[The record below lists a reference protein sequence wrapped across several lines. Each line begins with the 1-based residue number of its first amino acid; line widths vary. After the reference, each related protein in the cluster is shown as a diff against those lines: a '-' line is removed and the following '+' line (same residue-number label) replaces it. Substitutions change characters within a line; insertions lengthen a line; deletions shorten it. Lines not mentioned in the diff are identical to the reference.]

1 MQWLAAALLVGIVA
15 AAIWFGA
22 REAIVLPLL
31 LWALLHYEALELTG
45 LLDRQKQAWLAFAC
59 AAWQG
64 IAEGQL
70 RARDFGWHAHLRP
83 LHEDVSARILLP
95 WLVLLACGA
104 LFVLLRTRGGGF
116 RRTFTL
122 AGEKRAKL
130 FRFAGMRISGRLPR
144 ALLGGVARVLF
155 LRSLLVSEKEE
166 WVPAGP
172 SLLTHQARH
181 WKTASTA
188 IGFRPDGANIPDAA
202 ATPTEWIHRRILPRA
217 GESDPIPRET
227 FVALCRDALREQLG
241 APWRGLASA
250 PPHVQALAA
259 LAFANRFRG
268 ERAAQSL
275 AERLAEAHAR
285 TTPGEARRRAFSFL
299 AAAALLSERDAVR
312 RVDGWAARH
321 AWTNTAMI
329 AVVGRCDPFAEW
341 GGGRAGVLPS
351 ASFLWLKAEDRH
363 LWYALNNIGRRAF
376 HIEGAGAVCH
386 FFNERLADRALV
398 EPDFAK
404 AIGTEVEGRLH
415 GILGYLRD
423 HGMLAPDGAVRQ
435 RALRDLIEEP
445 EE

>member
-22 REAIVLPLL
+22 REAIVLLLL

-45 LLDRQKQAWLAFAC
+45 LLNRQRQAWLAFAR

-70 RARDFGWHAHLRP
+70 RARDFGWYAHLRP

-104 LFVLLRTRGGGF
+104 LFVLLRMRGGGF
-116 RRTFTL
+116 RRTFT
-122 AGEKRAKL
+122 
-130 FRFAGMRISGRLPR
+130 
-144 ALLGGVARVLF
+144 
-155 LRSLLVSEKEE
+155 
-166 WVPAGP
+166 
-172 SLLTHQARH
+172 
-181 WKTASTA
+181 
-188 IGFRPDGANIPDAA
+188 
-202 ATPTEWIHRRILPRA
+202 RA

-250 PPHVQALAA
+250 LPHVQALAA

-285 TTPGEARRRAFSFL
+285 TTSGEARRRAFSSL

-329 AVVGRCDPFAEW
+329 AVVGRCGPFAEW

-376 HIEGAGAVCH
+376 HIEGAAA
-386 FFNERLADRALV
+386 RRSPDPPRPRAWWTCRSARTCRRGDTNGQ
-398 EPDFAK
+398 PPA
-404 AIGTEVEGRLH
+404 GPR
-415 GILGYLRD
+415 
-423 HGMLAPDGAVRQ
+423 
-435 RALRDLIEEP
+435 
-445 EE
+445 